1 MWVYP
6 YKSQVPPWD
15 NKDYDEKIILNDL
28 TGVLERPE
36 MKENSVMISNLG
48 LHYTESVSFRDYQ
61 ILLDKVVERLKEKDS
76 KTGELKHKARVTW
89 KTSTS
94 ISKEKDTGSQLKSNR
109 RRFLTLPVRAYT
121 IDIIVI

>member
-1 MWVYP
+1 MYP

-36 MKENSVMISNLG
+36 MKENSVMILNLG

-61 ILLDKVVERLKEKDS
+61 ILLDKVVERLEEKDI
-76 KTGELKHKARVTW
+76 KTGELKHKARVIW

-109 RRFLTLPVRAYT
+109 RRFLTLPVRAYAV
-121 IDIIVI
+121 DIFVI